1 MLYWIFS
8 LLFLSFGGAKR
19 LQKKK
24 GGSYITNRCSFCF
37 LSFSSFFIFIFAA
50 PLQWLGIRLVGDDGG
65 MFCQN
70 ITASPPLQISPFHAP
85 YFKFIA
91 PAAFLIYPCPRS
103 HHPHPPCS
111 SPLNLNQPPLPPASS
126 LLPSPP
132 LLPEKTILNY
142 PSSRRCHSLKRLMQP
157 VPAGKRKQKKTCV
170 CEDRRRRYIWEG
182 GSVLYTYGTPA
193 APSRSLYPLNN
204 EEVNLGHDWPL
215 WCCAFFFFFLF
226 QERFHKPPLW
236 CWRNENGDNSEEI
249 MRIALPLCVC
259 VCVLFMK
266 IYRTS
271 KWPNKRFNSAEDKKK
286 KIIMNFS

>member
-1 MLYWIFS
+1 
-8 LLFLSFGGAKR
+8 
-19 LQKKK
+19 
-24 GGSYITNRCSFCF
+24 
-37 LSFSSFFIFIFAA
+37 
-50 PLQWLGIRLVGDDGG
+50 

-157 VPAGKRKQKKTCV
+157 VPAGKRKQK
-170 CEDRRRRYIWEG
+170 
-182 GSVLYTYGTPA
+182 
-193 APSRSLYPLNN
+193 N
-204 EEVNLGHDWPL
+204 
-215 WCCAFFFFFLF
+215 
-226 QERFHKPPLW
+226 
-236 CWRNENGDNSEEI
+236 
-249 MRIALPLCVC
+249 VC
-259 VCVLFMK
+259 VK
-266 IYRTS
+266 IDSGVIFEKGEVFCTPTAHLQLRVGAFTL
-271 KWPNKRFNSAEDKKK
+271 
-286 KIIMNFS
+286 